1 MSATVNLGPGQLDAT
16 RAVIGDPW
24 TIVIR
29 LTGANIDW
37 TIPTVRQVAV
47 VHGETTVDAA
57 VTTVSQTTDQYII
70 EAVWTD
76 TQTASIPPGVH
87 RWAVE
92 LEDVPQDRELI
103 SGRFQTITRTIPAP

>member
-24 TIVIR
+24 TIAVR
-29 LTGANIDW
+29 FTGANLDW
-37 TIPTVRQVAV
+37 TTPTVRQVAV
-47 VHGETTVDAA
+47 VHGETTVAA
-57 VTTVSQTTDQYII
+57 TVQVVTQTADQYII
-70 EAVWTD
+70 EAEWTD
-76 TQTASIPPGVH
+76 IQTASIPPGVH

>member
-1 MSATVNLGPGQLDAT
+1 MTATVNLGPGQLDAT

-24 TIVIR
+24 TIA
-29 LTGANIDW
+29 LNFSGANLDW
-37 TIPTVRQVAV
+37 TIPTVTRVSV

-57 VTTVSQTTDQYII
+57 VSTVSQTTEQLII
-70 EAVWTD
+70 EAVWTA

-103 SGRFQTITRTIPAP
+103 SGRFQTITRTIPTP